1 VQDSASNLP
10 IAQPADGAVRSRLG
24 VRGRLLLAFFGIS
37 AFAVLGAGAA
47 LYSFREIDQSLGLI
61 TQRRV
66 PVVVQSQELS
76 RHAERITAAAPALLT
91 AASQTEK
98 NQWAQGIS
106 IEVNTLNEL
115 LAQLRQSGVESTGLH
130 SLESGVEKLSSNL
143 QALDRLVDQRLA
155 LGEQKKELVGTAL
168 KITADL
174 QNLLAPWVSVMDER
188 IAQWRRSAQDTNT
201 PNEQR
206 VTADREFEKSLA
218 WFRALQSSEV
228 LASSISELLQRAA
241 AADNPSTANIS
252 GFRAQQALNELKRLS
267 DLLDPKL
274 RSLMGDTLTHLQ
286 PYAVGVGSVPALRRL
301 ELSLTENATQLL
313 GENTD
318 LSKQLTATVDSL
330 VASARKEID
339 DANAA
344 ALSVVD
350 FSTLAVIIAV
360 VLSLMSSTLI
370 VWLYVGRNL
379 IARLRELSDRTFA
392 LAAGDLRSP
401 LPPGGTDEIGRM
413 AESLAVFRTT
423 AVEMEE
429 ANLKEI
435 REARLRLTE
444 AIEAISEGFSLYDSE
459 DKLVVCNSHYKK
471 LFPGHRDTMVPG
483 TPFEQIVRTAI
494 ERGLIEDAK
503 DDGETWLAERLARH
517 RAASETHIQ
526 RRSDG
531 RWIQVNERK
540 TANGGVVAIYADIT
554 ELKQHEADLAVA
566 RDAAEKA
573 NQTKSSFL
581 ANMSHELRTPLNAII
596 GVTEMLQDDA
606 RDLKRDD
613 EIEPLNRVTGA
624 ARHLLA
630 LINDILDL
638 SKIEAGRME
647 LNLETFS
654 VAPLIDEVVKTFEML
669 AAKNVNRIVVD
680 WDPAMKSIHADQMRV
695 RQALLNLVSN
705 ANKFTKHG
713 TVTIRARRPKVEGRE
728 WIEIA
733 VTDTG
738 IGMTPTQMER
748 LFQEFSQADSSTTR
762 KYGGTGLGLA
772 ISQRFC
778 QMMGGD
784 ISVQSEPGR
793 GSTFTIR
800 LPANVV
806 GIAAAAAAPETT
818 PRIRAAAASHD
829 APLIVVADDDPTG
842 REVVARFL
850 EREGFSVAP
859 ADGGQEALRLARK
872 LHPAAMTLDIIMP
885 DLDGWT
891 VLAAIKGDPTLADIP
906 VILMT
911 IVDEKNRGYSLGA
924 ADYLVKPVDRTK
936 LVETLTNICG
946 STAGKALLVD
956 DDEVVRRGVRQA
968 LEPIGWQVTEAEN
981 GQVAVEAIT
990 AARPDVI
997 ILDLMMPKMDG
1008 FEFLDELRR
1017 RSDWQGIPVV
1027 VITAKD
1033 LTDEDRERLNGGV
1046 ERIIQKSD
1054 RDEMLRQ
1061 LSREVAKCV
1070 KRQTARGA

>member
-1 VQDSASNLP
+1 MSLSIRRNVETSSVRTRIVVLVLIPVVGFLATGIAYILSEREVATAFQTVKRATVLADASRDFKIAVAAMRLAAKDFVSAPSQASVKAYEEGQNSALLNLDRLQAALDPTRIEGIAQLRREVLALKENFTKLTEEQKVLGFDDNEGIRKQLHQTSSAVERIINEKMTGLTEANAAKLLNSLLKMRHFEAEYRLNQMELFRGLFFNQYKQFTDMLASFDAAADIKDQLNEEVKHYAENFTNWITSHQLVYPLRVVADLDSQFMLPRADQIIEAARQSEDSAS
-10 IAQPADGAVRSRLG
+10 
-24 VRGRLLLAFFGIS
+24 
-37 AFAVLGAGAA
+37 
-47 LYSFREIDQSLGLI
+47 
-61 TQRRV
+61 
-66 PVVVQSQELS
+66 
-76 RHAERITAAAPALLT
+76 AELT
-91 AASQTEK
+91 ASQSRT
-98 NQWAQGIS
+98 
-106 IEVNTLNEL
+106 
-115 LAQLRQSGVESTGLH
+115 
-130 SLESGVEKLSSNL
+130 
-143 QALDRLVDQRLA
+143 
-155 LGEQKKELVGTAL
+155 
-168 KITADL
+168 
-174 QNLLAPWVSVMDER
+174 
-188 IAQWRRSAQDTNT
+188 
-201 PNEQR
+201 
-206 VTADREFEKSLA
+206 
-218 WFRALQSSEV
+218 RA
-228 LASSISELLQRAA
+228 I
-241 AADNPSTANIS
+241 
-252 GFRAQQALNELKRLS
+252 
-267 DLLDPKL
+267 
-274 RSLMGDTLTHLQ
+274 
-286 PYAVGVGSVPALRRL
+286 
-301 ELSLTENATQLL
+301 
-313 GENTD
+313 
-318 LSKQLTATVDSL
+318 
-330 VASARKEID
+330 
-339 DANAA
+339 
-344 ALSVVD
+344 
-350 FSTLAVIIAV
+350 IIAV
-360 VLSLMSSTLI
+360 GLAVVSLGFGLSWLI
-370 VWLYVGRNL
+370 GHNIV
-379 IARLRELSDRTFA
+379 ARLTALRNRMLA
-392 LAAGDLRSP
+392 LANGDLKSP
-401 LPPGGTDEIGRM
+401 LPPGSPDEIGRM
-413 AESLAVFRTT
+413 AEALGVFRAT

-429 ANLKEI
+429 TNLKEI
-435 REARLRLTE
+435 REARTRLTE
-444 AIEAISEGFSLYDSE
+444 AIETISEGFSLYDTD
-459 DKLVVCNSHYKK
+459 DKLIICNSHYRE
-471 LFPGHRDTMVPG
+471 LFASHSDVMVPG
-483 TPFEQIVRTAI
+483 TSFETILRTATD
-494 ERGLIEDAK
+494 RGLIKDAE
-503 DDGETWLAERLARH
+503 GRREAWIAERLTRH

-554 ELKQHEADLAVA
+554 ELKQHEADLAAA

-606 RDLKRDD
+606 RDFKRDD

-654 VAPLIDEVVKTFEML
+654 VAPLIDEVVKTFETL

-705 ANKFTKHG
+705 ANKFTEHG
-713 TVTIRARRPKVEGRE
+713 TVTIRARRPTVEGRE

-850 EREGFSVAP
+850 EREGFSVAL
-859 ADGGQEALRLARK
+859 ADGGLEALRLARK
-872 LHPAAMTLDIIMP
+872 LRPAAMTLDIIMP

-906 VILMT
+906 VILIT